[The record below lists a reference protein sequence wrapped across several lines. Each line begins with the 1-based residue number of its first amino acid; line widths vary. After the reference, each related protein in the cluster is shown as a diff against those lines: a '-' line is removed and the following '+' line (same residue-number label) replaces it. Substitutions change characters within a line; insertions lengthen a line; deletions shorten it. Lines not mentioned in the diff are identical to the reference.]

1 MYYLA
6 YSNIQQN
13 FSCVLSFLLVGV
25 TTGVYM
31 QQLGYTFMV
40 QFAGCI
46 ASLVAVSLV
55 AVIMDLFGKGPFI
68 YDVMQI

>member
-1 MYYLA
+1 
-6 YSNIQQN
+6 
-13 FSCVLSFLLVGV
+13 
-25 TTGVYM
+25 M

>member
-1 MYYLA
+1 M
-6 YSNIQQN
+6 
-13 FSCVLSFLLVGV
+13 LSLLVVGV

-31 QQLGYTFMV
+31 RQLGYTFMV

-55 AVIMDLFGKGPFI
+55 AVIMDLFGKEPFMPTLQSFQVFGGCKTT
-68 YDVMQI
+68 YSLS